1 MLQINLFTA
10 QLDKH
15 NVKDAVSQILSID
28 NDFTENECYFR
39 EDTLDLGFENEVER
53 VAEEISKE
61 HSIVDKE
68 LIEKIIE
75 INTGECQFIIGNV
88 NYTDS
93 YQYELTDLG
102 DDKLFLSIAYGSR

>member
-10 QLDKH
+10 QLDKR

-28 NDFTENECYFR
+28 NDFTENEEYFR
-39 EDTLDLGFENEVER
+39 EDTLDLGFQNEAER

-61 HSIVDKE
+61 HSIVDDE
-68 LIEKIIE
+68 LITKILE
-75 INTGECQFIIGNV
+75 INTGECQFIIGNT

-93 YQYELTDLG
+93 YLYELTDLG
-102 DDKLFLSIAYGSR
+102 DDKLFLSVAYGSR